1 MTLLNYAL
9 ESVLTLNCKCWEY
22 DGWSVAESSACR
34 AGSTRASARLGGGGG
49 GGERQPSFLKKDSS
63 WTLDALEDRTGS
75 PSQMVDSSD
84 DMAEGEWSGND
95 GVGTSSPDI
104 TGKTTAD
111 PPVATP
117 TLVAERGDAF
127 IYGDDDPMAR
137 LRMGRFIPG

>member
-22 DGWSVAESSACR
+22 VAESSACR
-34 AGSTRASARLGGGGG
+34 AGSTRASARLGGGGGGG

-84 DMAEGEWSGND
+84 DMAEGEWSGSD
-95 GVGTSSPDI
+95 GVGTPSPDI
-104 TGKTTAD
+104 TGKTTAN
-111 PPVATP
+111 PSVATP

-137 LRMGRFIPG
+137 LRMGRFVPG

>member
-1 MTLLNYAL
+1 
-9 ESVLTLNCKCWEY
+9 
-22 DGWSVAESSACR
+22 
-34 AGSTRASARLGGGGG
+34 
-49 GGERQPSFLKKDSS
+49 
-63 WTLDALEDRTGS
+63 
-75 PSQMVDSSD
+75 MVDSSD

>member
-22 DGWSVAESSACR
+22 VAESSACR
-34 AGSTRASARLGGGGG
+34 AGSTRASARLGGGGGGG

-95 GVGTSSPDI
+95 GSPDI
-104 TGKTTAD
+104 TGKTTAN
-111 PPVATP
+111 PSVATP

-137 LRMGRFIPG
+137 LRMGRFVPG